1 MEGPFLKI
9 AKGSTTWISLPLMLT
24 AVLAVLGSW
33 YASALALIGTI
44 FVIFFHRDPDRAP
57 QGEGMVSPAD
67 GRVIKADTD
76 GIAIFMGVHNVHVNR
91 SPLDGLVKRTQ
102 YTKGGHYPAFLNLA
116 SKNQQNKIDI
126 ETAEGDIEI
135 SQIAGALARRI
146 VCYVKPGD
154 RVVRGQRIGM
164 IHFGSRVEVTIP
176 KGYRQYVNIGDRVRA
191 GESIIAVKES

>member
-1 MEGPFLKI
+1 MRI
-9 AKGSTTWISLPLMLT
+9 AKGSTTWISLPLVLT
-24 AVLAVLGSW
+24 AILAVLGSW

-67 GRVIKADTD
+67 GRVIKTD
-76 GIAIFMGVHNVHVNR
+76 PDRIAIFMGAYDVHVNR

-116 SKNQQNKIDI
+116 SKNQQNHIEI
-126 ETAEGDIEI
+126 ETAEGNVEI
-135 SQIAGALARRI
+135 SQITGALARRV

-176 KGYRQYVNIGDRVRA
+176 RGYRQFVTIGDRVRA
-191 GESIIAVKES
+191 GESVIAVKST

>member
-1 MEGPFLKI
+1 MRI
-9 AKGSTTWISLPLMLT
+9 AKGSTTWISLPLVLT
-24 AVLAVLGSW
+24 AILAVLGSW

-57 QGEGMVSPAD
+57 QGDGMVSPAD
-67 GRVIKADTD
+67 GRVIKTD
-76 GIAIFMGVHNVHVNR
+76 PDRIAIFMGAYDVHVNR

-102 YTKGGHYPAFLNLA
+102 YTKGRHYPAFLNLA
-116 SKNQQNKIDI
+116 SKNQQNKIEI
-126 ETAEGDIEI
+126 ETNEGNIEV
-135 SQIAGALARRI
+135 SQITGALARRV

-176 KGYRQYVNIGDRVRA
+176 RGYRQFVTIGDRVRA
-191 GESIIAVKES
+191 GESVIAVKST

>member
-1 MEGPFLKI
+1 
-9 AKGSTTWISLPLMLT
+9 MLT

-33 YASALALIGTI
+33 YASALALVGTI

-57 QGEGMVSPAD
+57 LGVGMVSPAD
-67 GRVIKADTD
+67 GRVIKADPD
-76 GIAIFMGVHNVHVNR
+76 RIAIFMGAYDVHVNR

-116 SKNQQNKIDI
+116 SKNQQNKIEI
-126 ETAEGDIEI
+126 ETAEGNVEI
-135 SQIAGALARRI
+135 SQITGALARRV

-176 KGYRQYVNIGDRVRA
+176 RGYRQFVTIGDRVRA
-191 GESIIAVKES
+191 GESVIAVKST